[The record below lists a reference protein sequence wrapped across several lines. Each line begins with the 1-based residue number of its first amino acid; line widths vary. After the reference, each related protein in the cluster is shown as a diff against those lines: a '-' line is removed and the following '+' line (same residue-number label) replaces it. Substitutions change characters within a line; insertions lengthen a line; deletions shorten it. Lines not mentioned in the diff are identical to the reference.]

1 MIHLGSAQDWSWGDL
16 SGGPIICSDPGPFL
30 RISDQNQEA
39 LVRAG
44 RGKKRERAG
53 TESAE
58 ESYFQGRRHQGD
70 LIFWIHFQ
78 IISDTDTEIES
89 VAHFLHHDGMAM
101 LRTDAIFLSGKM
113 MRGAE

>member
-1 MIHLGSAQDWSWGDL
+1 MRHLGSAQDWGLGDL
-16 SGGPIICSDPGPFL
+16 GGGAIICSDPGPFL
-30 RISDQNQEA
+30 RKSDQNQEA

-44 RGKKRERAG
+44 RGKKREGAG

-58 ESYFQGRRHQGD
+58 ESYFQGRRHRGD

-78 IISDTDTEIES
+78 IISDTEAEIES

-101 LRTDAIFLSGKM
+101 LRTEAIFFSGKI